1 MSQANSLFE
10 SGKPAS
16 AAVISPCGIFR
27 NSLTRTWD
35 EVLPVLPVVMVNP
48 SKADHHVNDPTVLR
62 LIAFARRWGYGGI
75 LIENLNEYRSSHP
88 SELELAA
95 DPVGPETD
103 RHLRALVDR
112 GGDILVAWGNNGTFK
127 DRDKSFLKMAREAG
141 ARLICLGTTGGGHPK
156 HPLARG
162 KHRVPEDFEPVP
174 FCSEA
179 SA

>member
-1 MSQANSLFE
+1 MTQTNALFE

-16 AAVISPCGIFR
+16 TAVISPCGLFR

-35 EVLPVLPVVMVNP
+35 EALPVLPVVMVNP
-48 SKADHHVNDPTVLR
+48 SKADHQVNDPTVLR
-62 LIAFARRWGYGGI
+62 LVAFARRWGYGGI

-88 SELELAA
+88 FELETAA

-103 RHLRALVDR
+103 RHLRALVER
-112 GGDILVAWGNNGTFK
+112 GGEILVAWGNNGTFR
-127 DRDKSFLKMAREAG
+127 DRDKSFLQMARAAG
-141 ARLICLGTTGGGHPK
+141 TRLICLGTTGAGHPK

-162 KHRVPEDFEPVP
+162 KYRVPEDFVPVP
-174 FCSEA
+174 FHREV